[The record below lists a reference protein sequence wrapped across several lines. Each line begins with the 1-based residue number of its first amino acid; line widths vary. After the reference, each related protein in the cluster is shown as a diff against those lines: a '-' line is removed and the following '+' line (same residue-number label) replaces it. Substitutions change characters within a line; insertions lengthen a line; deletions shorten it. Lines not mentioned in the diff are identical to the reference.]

1 MEKNLKEHPT
11 GGIEETYRRE
21 FITASDR
28 VKLLEREVYELQ
40 KQLQDNHQ
48 VALPSS
54 QNQIINY

>member
-28 VKLLEREVYELQ
+28 VKLLERAVYERQ
-40 KQLQDNHQ
+40 KQLRLAYKRIGDLTTNKG
-48 VALPSS
+48 
-54 QNQIINY
+54 

>member
-1 MEKNLKEHPT
+1 MEKNLKAHPT

-40 KQLQDNHQ
+40 KQLQ
-48 VALPSS
+48 VAYKRIGELTT
-54 QNQIINY
+54 NKG

>member
-40 KQLQDNHQ
+40 KQLQ
-48 VALPSS
+48 VA
-54 QNQIINY
+54 